1 MNRYNGI
8 TGRYEVVPEPET
20 YLLSLPPVNSEAE
33 REESRI
39 PSGQSGILGG
49 LGGLGGIF
57 SKNGLGGI
65 LSNNGL
71 GGILSN
77 NGLDGK
83 LGGGL
88 GGILGGLGGGLSGI
102 LGGPGGKS
110 GGGLGGILSKFT
122 KFDFELEDIM
132 LVAVLYLLY
141 RESHD
146 VEFLLI
152 AGAMLF
158 L

>member
-1 MNRYNGI
+1 VNRYNGI

-49 LGGLGGIF
+49 LGGLGG
-57 SKNGLGGI
+57 L

>member
-1 MNRYNGI
+1 VNRYNGI

-49 LGGLGGIF
+49 LG
-57 SKNGLGGI
+57 GLGGI

>member
-8 TGRYEVVPEPET
+8 TGRYESVPEPET
-20 YLLSLPPVNSEAE
+20 YLLSLPPVSSEVE
-33 REESRI
+33 SEENRT
-39 PSGQSGILGG
+39 PSGQSGSLGG
-49 LGGLGGIF
+49 LGGFGGLGGMF

-65 LSNNGL
+65 LSKNGL
-71 GGILSN
+71 GSILSN
-77 NGLDGK
+77 NGLG
-83 LGGGL
+83 
-88 GGILGGLGGGLSGI
+88 S
-102 LGGPGGKS
+102 
-110 GGGLGGILSKFT
+110 ILSKNGLGSIIS
-122 KFDFELEDIM
+122 KVSRPNLELEDLI